1 MAATF
6 KQLPVDF
13 LTSTWKGKLPPVVG
27 EAYTQMV
34 RIIAE
39 RDLNLAVLFAASV
52 IKSTDAYTPTNVTP
66 LMTFDATTATLGDVR
81 NVLGT
86 LIASLQDSKII
97 Q

>member
-1 MAATF
+1 MSATF

-13 LTSTWKGKLPPVVG
+13 LISTWKGKLPVEVG

-39 RDLNLAVLFAASV
+39 RDLNLAVLFAAAV
-52 IKSTDAYTPTNVTP
+52 VRSTDAYTPTNVTP
-66 LMTFDATTATLGDVR
+66 LKTFDATAATLDDVR
-81 NVLGT
+81 HVLGT
-86 LIASLQDSKII
+86 LIASLQDAKII